1 MVLSAVSVMTK
12 TAMMSAQVWLQGG
25 RMRMVSVKDM
35 EGVGLEAVPILREME
50 TVDGTETV
58 AVWGWEEVSVPWVAE
73 MVAVRVVISD

>member
-1 MVLSAVSVMTK
+1 
-12 TAMMSAQVWLQGG
+12 
-25 RMRMVSVKDM
+25 MVSVKDM
-35 EGVGLEAVPILREME
+35 EGVGLEAVPMLREME